1 VETDLRLY
9 WRACQYSVNIPRCG
23 WLSEPLTPR
32 AGDSRRKVEPMS
44 TVTSADG
51 LGIPRGVRRVR
62 QRLRWSGRG
71 RRLIPTCRSSG
82 VDRERCCGARP
93 PPASTTARSGAGR
106 G

>member
-1 VETDLRLY
+1 METDLRLY

-32 AGDSRRKVEPMS
+32 AGDSRRKVEPIS
-44 TVTSADG
+44 TVTSAEG

-71 RRLIPTCRSSG
+71 RRLIPTCRS
-82 VDRERCCGARP
+82 
-93 PPASTTARSGAGR
+93 PPAELSEPQHAGAC
-106 G
+106 